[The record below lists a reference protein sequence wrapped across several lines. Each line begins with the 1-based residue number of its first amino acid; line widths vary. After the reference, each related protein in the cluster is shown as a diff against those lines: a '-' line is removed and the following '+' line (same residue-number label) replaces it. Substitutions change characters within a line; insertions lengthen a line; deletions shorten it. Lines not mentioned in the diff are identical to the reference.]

1 MVFFLVCSFCFHLEH
16 QIYKDFAAKTK
27 SDLNNK
33 MSTSTIYS
41 QLKLSFYCG
50 CVLSNFYFLILISAL
65 NATSILYSTRLK
77 YLTAL

>member
-33 MSTSTIYS
+33 MSTINYLFTTEVI
-41 QLKLSFYCG
+41 
-50 CVLSNFYFLILISAL
+50 ILL
-65 NATSILYSTRLK
+65 WVCPV
-77 YLTAL
+77 